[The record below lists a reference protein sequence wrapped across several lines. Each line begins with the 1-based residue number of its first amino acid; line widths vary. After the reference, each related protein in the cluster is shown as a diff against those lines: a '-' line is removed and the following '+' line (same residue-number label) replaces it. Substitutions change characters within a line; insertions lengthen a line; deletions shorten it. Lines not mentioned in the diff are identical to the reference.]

1 MFKSRYV
8 LVMKSL
14 FLNSQVSNFLTEM
27 GFEFPFQNE
36 NRVATLIRL
45 GKQKILAPILALNSL
60 ITMDVDHFFLFE

>member
-1 MFKSRYV
+1 
-8 LVMKSL
+8 MKSL

-45 GKQKILAPILALNSL
+45 GKQKILALNSNFSL
-60 ITMDVDHFFLFE
+60 ELANNDGYRPFFLFE